1 MSAGIPRCAFFAIVL
16 RFNVIDCVSSSTS
29 QHGTSTPSTIEDQQ
43 SPTTVTNSFTS
54 HDDNTT
60 APLWLAEALRD
71 IAYYLRAH
79 KFNEYDRRYEPDAK
93 LARREYY
100 RSFPRPPLRSL
111 HWEVHKYCDESL
123 IECANYLRKRVKNT
137 GLKRID
143 DTAAVIH
150 EQQWNVRNNS
160 KQIEIVN
167 QDCIK
172 MKEADDI
179 QANPFEGPLE
189 RFQWRVT
196 ASYYLCWYTMKSH
209 PFLEHLSDKCDN
221 FANCLDPDFGPN
233 NEDHRANDAI
243 PYACALYSFCP
254 DPCCPVE
261 HLTRPENCWNMPD
274 NPCFEA
280 NPMGQRECVVKRSQN
295 TDFRDI
301 ILNRWNVSCSCP
313 KKGFQWSSFYGIC
326 IDIDECVL
334 GNHSC
339 DPNNEMCLNLPGSF
353 QCACKWGH
361 THDAKTGKCK
371 ASNALI
377 HLILHNEEREQ
388 EKTNE
393 TLWSKFLRL
402 FEEKSSSKETSVQ
415 TNLIIVSCTLVYFR
429 V

>member
-179 QANPFEGPLE
+179 QANPFEGRDGVETEQTTSVKWQDCFLKHNLQLVKLCRNLKLHRDATKRFSFIIDYLDWPL
-189 RFQWRVT
+189 
-196 ASYYLCWYTMKSH
+196 
-209 PFLEHLSDKCDN
+209 N
-221 FANCLDPDFGPN
+221 
-233 NEDHRANDAI
+233 
-243 PYACALYSFCP
+243 
-254 DPCCPVE
+254 
-261 HLTRPENCWNMPD
+261 PE
-274 NPCFEA
+274 
-280 NPMGQRECVVKRSQN
+280 
-295 TDFRDI
+295 
-301 ILNRWNVSCSCP
+301 
-313 KKGFQWSSFYGIC
+313 
-326 IDIDECVL
+326 
-334 GNHSC
+334 
-339 DPNNEMCLNLPGSF
+339 
-353 QCACKWGH
+353 
-361 THDAKTGKCK
+361 
-371 ASNALI
+371 LI
-377 HLILHNEEREQ
+377 
-388 EKTNE
+388 
-393 TLWSKFLRL
+393 
-402 FEEKSSSKETSVQ
+402 FEESKK
-415 TNLIIVSCTLVYFR
+415 N
-429 V
+429 